1 MMKLFVSV
9 ILLVFTF
16 SGPVGAQ
23 SIRRMLIN
31 ADYTFYSENFE
42 TAIELYQAVL
52 DRRPEND
59 KAKYHQMIAQ
69 YLTVKRTE
77 DLAPLI
83 EFYKS
88 ANTGDRFFNYWM
100 GRIYY
105 GKYEF
110 DLAKRHFRKF
120 LSADAFKSKE
130 IIAETRQ
137 FIKKIELAEKY
148 YTNPS
153 GFDLE
158 QLEHPINSEH
168 ADLSPVVYKEH
179 NAMVFASSRPISG
192 VKKSENEFLVFHS
205 LKDDGN
211 WSDPIALVNLGTL
224 PATTTAVEVV
234 NEDGKMYIYKEKGRG
249 DLYYS
254 TPANGKWSTPREAK
268 SEVRANVL
276 ESDFFINDKED
287 HILFSVMKGYQ
298 IDLYESRKNKTGLWT
313 KPRPL
318 RGVNS
323 KWDEDSPFLTNDGET
338 LYFSSN
344 RPASIGGF
352 DVFKSS
358 WDNRRKRWTTPEN
371 LGFPI
376 NTIDD
381 EVNFHLNKDNI
392 SGFLS
397 SNRLHSMGDFDIYF
411 FGESGKTIVQGTVT
425 DFNDRPM
432 ANVTVTF
439 QSIVDKNKSFLA
451 TTDDE
456 GYYKLEVTENHK
468 FIVEAAMADEVLSKS
483 SCTTRPPRWMK
494 VMENNLIVGSG
505 GQEPSPREEKIEK
518 LTEVIEEHH
527 AENRLFTANISNIY
541 FDQHSAEV
549 PHDAELVI
557 RTMVR
562 LLNHHP
568 NMKIVIHGHA
578 DEGEDDSQGL
588 SLSRAES
595 VKKVL
600 VDREIDAERIEV
612 TGYGDSKLLASA
624 DDEMDGRELNRRT
637 EVSIVE

>member
-1 MMKLFVSV
+1 MKAFVSL
-9 ILLVFTF
+9 ILIVLGL
-16 SGPVGAQ
+16 SLSPVSAQ
-23 SIRRMLIN
+23 SVRRMLIN

-42 TAIELYQAVL
+42 KSIVLYQAVL
-52 DRRPEND
+52 DRRPESD

-69 YLTVKRTE
+69 YLTTKRSE
-77 DLAPLI
+77 DVAPLI
-83 EFYKS
+83 EFYQS
-88 ANTGDRFFNYWM
+88 ANTGDRFFHYWM

-110 DLAKRHFRKF
+110 QLAKKHFQKF
-120 LSADAFKSKE
+120 LTADSFKSKE

-137 FIKKIELAEKY
+137 FVKKIGLAEKY

-153 GFDLE
+153 DFEMD

-179 NAMVFASSRPISG
+179 NALVFASSRPISG
-192 VKKSENEFLVFHS
+192 VNKSESEFLVFHS
-205 LKDDGN
+205 LKDDGD

-224 PATTTAVEVV
+224 PPNTTAVEVV

-254 TPANGKWSTPREAK
+254 VPAESGWSAPKEVK

-276 ESDFFINDKED
+276 ESDFFINEKED

-298 IDLYESRKNKTGLWT
+298 IDLYESRLSKDGLWS

-323 KWDEDSPFLTNDGET
+323 KWDEDSPFLTRDGKT

-344 RPASIGGF
+344 RPESMGGF
-352 DVFKSS
+352 DIFKST
-358 WDNRRKRWTTPEN
+358 WDSRRKRWSPPEN

-381 EVNFHLNKDNI
+381 EINFHLNKDNI

-397 SNRLHSMGDFDIYF
+397 SNRLHTMGDFDIYY
-411 FGESGKTIVQGTVT
+411 FGKEGKAIVRGRVT
-425 DFNDRPM
+425 DFDDRPV
-432 ANVTVTF
+432 ANLTLTF
-439 QSIVDKNKSFLA
+439 KSVENKEQMFI
-451 TTDDE
+451 TKTDALG
-456 GYYKLEVTENHK
+456 GYELELQENHS
-468 FIVEAAMADEVLSKS
+468 FIVEATLDDQLLSKS
-483 SCTTRPPRWMK
+483 NCRTSLPRRMK
-494 VMENNLIVGSG
+494 VLENNLIVGGDESN
-505 GQEPSPREEKIEK
+505 EREEKLAK
-518 LTEVIEEHH
+518 LDEVIEE
-527 AENRLFTANISNIY
+527 RGSDKVFTANISNIY
-541 FDQHSAEV
+541 FDEESDKV
-549 PHDAELVI
+549 PNESELII
-557 RTMVR
+557 RMMVR

-568 NMKIVIHGHA
+568 HMKIVIHGHA
-578 DEGEDDSQGL
+578 DSEEKNKQELSQN
-588 SLSRAES
+588 RAEN
-595 VKKVL
+595 VKFAL
-600 VDREIDAERIEV
+600 MQRDIEPDRIEV
-612 TGYGDSKLLASA
+612 SGYGDTELLASA
-624 DDEMDGRELNRRT
+624 DDEMDGRELNRRI